1 MFLRVRLLGFMCC
14 RERIKRVCWVTALE
28 TVVYEA
34 VSWTEIELKPDHRHT
49 GCEEE
54 NQGLASLL
62 NLQAEK

>member
-1 MFLRVRLLGFMCC
+1 MCY

-49 GCEEE
+49 GCEVE
-54 NQGLASLL
+54 NQGLASVKP
-62 NLQAEK
+62 AG

>member
-1 MFLRVRLLGFMCC
+1 MLQRKDKEGVLGYC
-14 RERIKRVCWVTALE
+14 AE
-28 TVVYEA
+28 TVGYEA